1 MTNSINS
8 TTATSQVYL
17 QQAQQAHQQQVKQK
31 AVEPKDTVTLSPKAQ
46 AAASDSDHDG
56 H

>member
-8 TTATSQVYL
+8 TTATSQAYL
-17 QQAQQAHQQQVKQK
+17 HQAQQAHQQQVKQQ
-31 AVEPKDTVTLSPKAQ
+31 AAEPKDTVQLSPQAKA
-46 AAASDSDHDG
+46 ATGDGDHDG